1 MKNINKI
8 YLDNNSTTPLD
19 PEVFDFMKPY
29 FLEKFGNASSKIHS
43 FGFEAKSVVELSRRK
58 IAELIEAESDKEII
72 FTSGATESINL
83 AIKGIAE
90 ANYNKGNHIITSAI
104 EHPAVLDCC
113 DYLTKK
119 GFNIT
124 TLGVDKYG
132 FINIE
137 ELLENINDKTILIS
151 IQTANNEIGTI
162 QNISHIS
169 EIANKLNII
178 FHTDATQAIGKIP
191 FSVNKLNIDLVSFSA
206 HKIYGPKGIGAL
218 YINQKKKIKLSPQIH
233 GGGHEFGFRS
243 GTLNVPAI
251 AGFGK
256 TAEICKRDFENNFNH
271 YKFLSEKLLHIFKTK
286 LNLFHLNG
294 PIIENNFTQKRIP
307 NNLNIRINGIKS
319 ENLLLQL
326 KNIALSTGSACSN
339 ELQKES
345 HVLKAIGLNKEE
357 INSSFR
363 IGIGKFNTEE
373 EIEIIRNEIVNK
385 INFLL
390 NKKTVNNYA

>member
-19 PEVFDFMKPY
+19 PEVFEFMKPY
-29 FLEKFGNASSKIHS
+29 FIDKFGNASSKIHT

-58 IAELIEAESDKEII
+58 IAELIEAESEKEII

-90 ANYNKGNHIITSAI
+90 AYFSKGNHIITSAI

-113 DYLTKK
+113 NYLSKK

-124 TLGVDKYG
+124 ILGVDEFG
-132 FINIE
+132 FINID
-137 ELLENINDKTILIS
+137 ELIENITDKTILIS

-162 QNISHIS
+162 QNISRIS
-169 EIANKLNII
+169 EVANKLNII
-178 FHTDATQAIGKIP
+178 FHTDAVQAIGKIP
-191 FSVNKLNIDLVSFSA
+191 FSVNENNIDLVSFSA
-206 HKIYGPKGIGAL
+206 HKFYGPKGIGAL
-218 YINQKKKIKLSPQIH
+218 YINQKKKLKLSPQIH
-233 GGGHEFGFRS
+233 GGGHELGLRS

-256 TAEICKRDFENNFNH
+256 ASEICKRDFQNNLTH
-271 YKFLSEKLLHIFKTK
+271 YKFLSEHLLHIFKTK

-294 PIIENNFTQKRIP
+294 PEFENNFQLKRIP
-307 NNLNIRINGIKS
+307 NNLNIRINGIKN
-319 ENLLLQL
+319 ENLLLEL

-339 ELQKES
+339 ELHTES

-363 IGIGKFNTEE
+363 IGIGKFNTKE
-373 EIEIIRNEIVNK
+373 EIEIAGNEIAEK
-385 INFLL
+385 INLLL
-390 NKKTVNNYA
+390 NKQKVNNYA